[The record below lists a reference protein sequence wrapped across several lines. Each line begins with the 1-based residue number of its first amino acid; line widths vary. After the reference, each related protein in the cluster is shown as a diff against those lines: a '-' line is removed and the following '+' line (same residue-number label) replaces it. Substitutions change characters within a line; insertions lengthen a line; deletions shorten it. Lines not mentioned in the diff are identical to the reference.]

1 MRTPGSAIG
10 AAALMALAALSFGAQ
25 AQVPPA
31 PPAPSMSDIGPPQ
44 QPVVAIRILNQDRLL
59 QESQRGQALL
69 AALLEA
75 EAELDRDNLALSE
88 QLAEE
93 ERDLTGLRGSLDPE
107 DFRARADAFDRRVE
121 TIRAERARL
130 AQDLARRYDAEAQV
144 FFQSALPVIAALMQ
158 DQGIVAIL
166 SPDAVILAADWLDI
180 TDLAIDRL
188 DGAPAP

>member
-25 AQVPPA
+25 AQVPAA
-31 PPAPSMSDIGPPQ
+31 PPAPSTSDIGPPQ

>member
-31 PPAPSMSDIGPPQ
+31 PPAPSTSDIGPPQ

-107 DFRARADAFDRRVE
+107 DFRARVDAFDRRVE

>member
-31 PPAPSMSDIGPPQ
+31 PPAPSTSDIGPPQ